1 MDDSCLHAKEGILMV
16 CDVQKDGVI
25 KNAPA
30 TLYDSNLIAVSAVR
44 YITFLFVIYILVC
57 HFEKFID
64 SSHFETVQKNVIL
77 RICDESVKKI
87 RIKKNE
93 YRQNTVPFL
102 YRVGYIQA
110 ENRLIF

>member
-25 KNAPA
+25 KNAPV

-77 RICDESVKKI
+77 RIYDESVKKI

-93 YRQNTVPFL
+93 YRQNAVPFF
-102 YRVGYIQA
+102 YRFGYIQA